1 MTNSHFTV
9 LESSS
14 VKYASATLFR
24 IPQLDSAGR
33 VEEWNSI
40 TYQQF
45 YRDVEL
51 FARHWSRVLREDGVP
66 ARSVIGMW
74 YVTSIMVPFC
84 SC

>member
-1 MTNSHFTV
+1 MTNSHLTV
-9 LESSS
+9 LQSSS

-33 VEEWNSI
+33 VEEWHSI
-40 TYQQF
+40 THQQF

-51 FARHWSRVLREDGVP
+51 FARYWSRVLSEDRVP

-74 YVTSIMVPFC
+74 YVTLIVVPFR